1 MRRIL
6 QNKNAYSGRNDG
18 VYSDVKNQSL
28 AQIKNQINEIRVKQ
42 SHSDMKYNY
51 HAAIT
56 PVISER
62 KITQT
67 AQGMISK
74 LDRSRS
80 NVVKTS

>member
-1 MRRIL
+1 
-6 QNKNAYSGRNDG
+6 
-18 VYSDVKNQSL
+18 
-28 AQIKNQINEIRVKQ
+28 
-42 SHSDMKYNY
+42 MKYNY
-51 HAAIT
+51 QAAIT